1 MAVELCV
8 LLVYIPTMF
17 SARTLLKGFGACF
30 SLACL
35 FTTGAA
41 QAELSEEEIKARI
54 IQQSIAAYPGT
65 CACPYQ
71 VTRSGSRCGR
81 RSAYSKP
88 GEVPL
93 KFACQLTKP

>member
-1 MAVELCV
+1 MLS
-8 LLVYIPTMF
+8 TQ
-17 SARTLLKGFGACF
+17 TLLKGFGACL
-30 SLACL
+30 SLMCL
-35 FTTGAA
+35 FTAGAV

-71 VTRSGSRCGR
+71 VTCNGSRFGR

-93 KFACQLTKP
+93 KFACQ